1 MYKDFY
7 GLRANPFNVNPDPRY
22 LFLTR
27 HTEEALACLTYGIQ
41 SRKGFVLLTGEVGTG
56 KTEHFP
62 TSIVGIQAIAMMPAQ
77 GPGPMVFEASAR
89 TLSRKPGK
97 KLATAPPTAK
107 AKVPDRSV
115 KRAVPKPSVK
125 LPRPRA

>member
-41 SRKGFVLLTGEVGTG
+41 SKKGFILLTGEVGTG
-56 KTEHFP
+56 KTTLLNRLLDWLPSQRAQAAFIFNP
-62 TSIVGIQAIAMMPAQ
+62 RLSVTQMLDFMMTDFGIPC
-77 GPGPMVFEASAR
+77 ES
-89 TLSRKPGK
+89 
-97 KLATAPPTAK
+97 KLKSQVLLRLNQWLLERYK
-107 AKVPDRSV
+107 A
-115 KRAVPKPSVK
+115 
-125 LPRPRA
+125 

>member
-1 MYKDFY
+1 MYKEFF

-56 KTEHFP
+56 KT
-62 TSIVGIQAIAMMPAQ
+62 
-77 GPGPMVFEASAR
+77 
-89 TLSRKPGK
+89 TLINKLMEWLRLQQVAPRLSFNSCRHVPQHLVSMLADLRILRSSR
-97 KLATAPPTAK
+97 A
-107 AKVPDRSV
+107 
-115 KRAVPKPSVK
+115 
-125 LPRPRA
+125 